1 MLWADKRALEQRLR
15 VDMIGIRERELDFY
29 SANLQAIG
37 LQAGIFASFLYPAII
52 YIVIP
57 EGKNDT
63 LITAYLCLTAMAFGL
78 HMLAVVNSMMCAML
92 APGLAL
98 RGPNGAVHRALDDM
112 LEEYRLTFFLFV
124 LGILAYGL
132 SAVLL
137 CFVIFTWCAA
147 PRAPARAVC
156 VSAACRT
163 ARASRCRWL
172 TRRHATASSLA
183 CVACARRTVAL
194 TTALVAI
201 YFFVLGYFEFAR
213 VYSRFKL
220 PPALFITGRFD
231 TDQAAYEVSIT
242 AADLRS
248 ANAAHAARQT
258 VTQGWQQYLNPAGYS
273 RAYTEAKRGQAV
285 PEDEAGH

>member
-137 CFVIFTWCAA
+137 CFVIFTW
-147 PRAPARAVC
+147 
-156 VSAACRT
+156 
-163 ARASRCRWL
+163 
-172 TRRHATASSLA
+172 
-183 CVACARRTVAL
+183 TVAL